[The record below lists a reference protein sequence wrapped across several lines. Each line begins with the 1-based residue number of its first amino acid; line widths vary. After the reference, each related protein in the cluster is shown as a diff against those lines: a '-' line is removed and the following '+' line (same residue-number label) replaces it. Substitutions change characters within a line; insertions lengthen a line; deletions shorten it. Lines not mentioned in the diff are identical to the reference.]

1 MENQN
6 NNLQEL
12 EELRSQVAEFKNR
25 MEQQEIVSRRLLEEV
40 MKGHVSWIKQMS
52 IWGSV
57 GELVILPLLV
67 YALRSIVG
75 VSWLPIIAV
84 GLILVGEAVFNFWN
98 VSTIRDKHLAVDDVL
113 SAQQRLITFKRR
125 EKLYTFGILPFLFLW
140 IVWLLFDVY
149 YGTDIPF
156 SPSSERGIVHVVVIV
171 IASDKFVH
179 YNIPQSDRN
188 SDSWNRS
195 LWSYLL
201 SGKITSSFLSSSL
214 QLTIL
219 RERMVPSGAKRII
232 WGIAMTP

>member
-1 MENQN
+1 MDNQN

-12 EELRSQVAEFKNR
+12 EELRSQVAEFKKR
-25 MEQQEIVSRRLLEEV
+25 VEQQEIVSRRLLREA

-67 YALRSIVG
+67 YALRCIVG

-84 GLILVGEAVFNFWN
+84 GLMLVGEAVFNFWN

-125 EKLYTFGILPFLFLW
+125 EKLYLFGMFPFIFLCV
-140 IVWLLFDVY
+140 VWLLLDVY

-156 SPSSERGIVHVVVIV
+156 PSSDRLIVDFVL
-171 IASDKFVH
+171 IASVLAASSYLF
-179 YNIPQSDRN
+179 YREM
-188 SDSWNRS
+188 RS
-195 LWSYLL
+195 LNKAIKDIDEFA
-201 SGKITSSFLSSSL
+201 GK
-214 QLTIL
+214 
-219 RERMVPSGAKRII
+219 E
-232 WGIAMTP
+232 

>member
-12 EELRSQVAEFKNR
+12 EELRSQVAEFKKR
-25 MEQQEIVSRRLLEEV
+25 VEQQEIVSRRLLREA

-57 GELVILPLLV
+57 GELAILPFLV
-67 YALRSIVG
+67 YALRNIVG

-84 GLILVGEAVFNFWN
+84 GLMLVGEAVFNFWN

-125 EKLYTFGILPFLFLW
+125 EKLYTFGILPFIFLCV
-140 IVWLLFDVY
+140 VWLLFDVY

-156 SPSSERGIVHVVVIV
+156 FPSSERNLVYFVVIV
-171 IASDKFVH
+171 IVFALLFYVFS
-179 YNIPQSDRN
+179 REM
-188 SDSWNRS
+188 RS
-195 LWSYLL
+195 LNKAIKDIDEFA
-201 SGKITSSFLSSSL
+201 GKNNK
-214 QLTIL
+214 Q
-219 RERMVPSGAKRII
+219 
-232 WGIAMTP
+232 

>member
-25 MEQQEIVSRRLLEEV
+25 VEQQEIVSRRLLREA
-40 MKGHVSWIKQMS
+40 MKGHVSWIKRMS

-57 GELVILPLLV
+57 GELVILPFLV
-67 YALRSIVG
+67 YALRSVVG
-75 VSWLPIIAV
+75 VSWMPIIV
-84 GLILVGEAVFNFWN
+84 LGLMLVGEAVFNFWN

-140 IVWLLFDVY
+140 VVWLLFDVY

-156 SPSSERGIVHVVVIV
+156 FPSSERNLVYFVVIV
-171 IASDKFVH
+171 VAFAILSYVF
-179 YNIPQSDRN
+179 SREM
-188 SDSWNRS
+188 RS
-195 LWSYLL
+195 LDNAIKDIDEFA
-201 SGKITSSFLSSSL
+201 GKNN
-214 QLTIL
+214 
-219 RERMVPSGAKRII
+219 
-232 WGIAMTP
+232 